1 VAKRQKQ
8 PQEAPAPGIRDRVKE
23 LRRVRARDL
32 VPNPSNWRT
41 HPEGQRAALQGI
53 LAEVG
58 YADALL
64 ARELPDGSLMLI
76 DGHMRAETTPDQE
89 VPVLVLDVTEAEAN
103 KLLLSVDPIAALAE
117 TSSAALADLLH
128 SVQTGNEGLAAMYEQ
143 LATDVGLVPDEAPK
157 VLGLD
162 VRPPPRMA
170 WALIGIPVVRY
181 GEIAQQLERIGQL
194 EGVTLLTVANDAHY
208 EN

>member
-8 PQEAPAPGIRDRVKE
+8 PQEAAAPGIRDRVKE

>member
-1 VAKRQKQ
+1 MAKRKAAESQ
-8 PQEAPAPGIRDRVKE
+8 PAPGIRDRVKE

-32 VPNPSNWRT
+32 VANPSNWRT

-53 LAEVG
+53 LSEVG

-64 ARELPDGSLMLI
+64 ARELEDGSLMLI

-117 TSSAALADLLH
+117 TSTTALSELLH
-128 SVQTGNEGLAAMYEQ
+128 SVQTGSEGLAAMYES
-143 LATDVGLVPDEAPK
+143 LAKDVGLVPEEAPK
-157 VLGLD
+157 VLGLE
-162 VRPPPRMA
+162 VKPPPRMA

-181 GEIAQQLERIGQL
+181 GEIAQELEQIGKL
-194 EGVTLLTVANDAHY
+194 EGVTLLTVANDAQY